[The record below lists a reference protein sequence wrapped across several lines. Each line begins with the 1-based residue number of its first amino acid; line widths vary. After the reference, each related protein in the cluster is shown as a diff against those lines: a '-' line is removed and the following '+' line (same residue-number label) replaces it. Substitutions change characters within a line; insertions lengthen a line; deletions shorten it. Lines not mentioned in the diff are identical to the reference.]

1 LKKNYLCTLKKIYI
15 EEKRLERKPFN
26 WRGKH
31 GSIPEGVNVWLSVIG
46 KIVTLNYL
54 AAFQIFI
61 GNTVWECRKAAK
73 IFLYIIGSK
82 LLPKYFWE
90 ILLPK

>member
-1 LKKNYLCTLKKIYI
+1 MKKNYLCTLKKIYI

-46 KIVTLNYL
+46 KIVTLNDVIYNIYNNL
-54 AAFQIFI
+54 IT
-61 GNTVWECRKAAK
+61 N
-73 IFLYIIGSK
+73 
-82 LLPKYFWE
+82 
-90 ILLPK
+90 